1 MVQVNIKADSKFP
14 VDRKRIRLLVRRV
27 LKDKGI
33 SSDADVS
40 IAIVGDRKMRQLNST
55 YKKRNETT
63 DVLSFPYTETGGVG
77 REEAGFVT
85 AEEVGLQLGDIV
97 VSYPQAVKQA
107 MEGNRLVD
115 DKVDF
120 LIEHGLNHL
129 LGIHHK

>member
-14 VDRKRIRLLVRRV
+14 VDRKRVRSLVRRV

-33 SSDADVS
+33 SSDAEVS

-77 REEAGFVT
+77 SEGAGFVT

-115 DKVDF
+115 DKVGF

-129 LGIHHK
+129 LGVHHK